1 MFTRYTQG
9 KCLYGLAIGIIF
21 LIMTF
26 ANCFTAWAEN
36 SSQVI
41 IKQSPEQTGK
51 PLVRPTRKKSETKY
65 NVETGPIKIIAPQKQ
80 TQAPDRLKRKHGE
93 SVSSSNDKIKIDV
106 GPVKKISPAVPE
118 NVKIGDGVKSG
129 RQRQLPEGTG
139 TSGNIQVEPISIS
152 PIPSE
157 EGKNVKEGNKRY
169 ETQIGPIKT
178 IDTEDIQKTQSPI
191 RERIKVTG
199 VRSWKLD
206 ESGNKTN
213 EEIMDSNEVIEGI
226 NQPPSEVNK

>member
-1 MFTRYTQG
+1 MFIQQNRCKYLSSLVLGT
-9 KCLYGLAIGIIF
+9 IF
-21 LIMTF
+21 FISMTS

-41 IKQSPEQTGK
+41 IKESPEQTIK
-51 PLVRPTRKKSETKY
+51 TVVHPLRKKSESKY
-65 NVETGPIKIIAPQKQ
+65 NVETGPVKIIGPQKQ
-80 TQAPDRLKRKHGE
+80 NQRPAKPPETHGE
-93 SVSSSNDKIKIDV
+93 SVSPSNDKIKIEI

-118 NVKIGDGVKSG
+118 NVKTGDGVKSG

-152 PIPSE
+152 PIPLE
-157 EGKNVKEGNKRY
+157 EKKNVKEGDKRY
-169 ETQIGPIKT
+169 EIQISPIKT
-178 IDTEDIQKTQSPI
+178 IDTEDTQKTQSPI

-213 EEIMDSNEVIEGI
+213 ESTTDNMKVIEQI
-226 NQPPSEVNK
+226 NQPPQE